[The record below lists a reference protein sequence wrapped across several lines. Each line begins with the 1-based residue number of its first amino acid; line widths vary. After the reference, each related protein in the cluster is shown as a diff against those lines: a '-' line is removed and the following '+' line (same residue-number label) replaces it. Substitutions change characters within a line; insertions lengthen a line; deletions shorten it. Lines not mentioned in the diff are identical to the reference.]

1 MQRPGI
7 IFLLSIVL
15 GALFSAL
22 VYRYLRE
29 QQSQVEMARSSA
41 QGQTK
46 AVVVAD
52 KPIPVGT
59 RIEADQLRVANW
71 PVDLE
76 PQGAITTVDMAVGS
90 IARVSIE
97 RNQPLQQS
105 ILVPKGAGL
114 LPLLI
119 TDGMRGM
126 SVRVDNVTGVSGF
139 ITPNSRVDVL
149 TSGNPS
155 GEGAPGDL
163 KGKVILQNVR
173 VLATG
178 TSIEQ
183 KDEKPVEVPT
193 VTILVSPEDAEK
205 LTVATRQ
212 EPVRLVLRNYRDEDI
227 VPTAG
232 IAVKTLFQPD
242 PGAKGAPQSSAPAE
256 KAPRVRAG
264 GGGVQILLGDK
275 VTRQPLY

>member
-1 MQRPGI
+1 M
-7 IFLLSIVL
+7 LSIVL
-15 GALFSAL
+15 GALFAAL

-29 QQSQVEMARSSA
+29 QQTAVEMARSA
-41 QGQTK
+41 ATGTTTE
-46 AVVVAD
+46 VVVAD

-59 RIEADQLRVANW
+59 RITAEQLRVAKW

-76 PQGAITTVDMAVGS
+76 PQGAVRSVDQAIGS

-119 TDGMRGM
+119 TDGMRAM
-126 SVRVDNVTGVSGF
+126 SVRVDGVTGISGF

-149 TSGNPS
+149 ATGNPTS
-155 GEGAPGDL
+155 DAGAGDQ

-178 TSIEQ
+178 QSIEQ

-193 VTILVSPEDAEK
+193 VTLLVSPEDAEK
-205 LTVATRQ
+205 LTLATRQ
-212 EPVRLVLRNYRDEDI
+212 EAVRLALRNYRDEDI
-227 VPTAG
+227 LPTAG
-232 IAVKTLFQPD
+232 IALKTLFQPD
-242 PGAKGAPQSSAPAE
+242 PGAKGAPQSSAPAAE
-256 KAPRVRAG
+256 APRTRG
-264 GGGVQILLGDK
+264 GGGVQVLLGDK

>member
-15 GALFSAL
+15 GALFAAL
-22 VYRYLRE
+22 VYRYLQE
-29 QQSQVEMARSSA
+29 QQRAVELARLSSS
-41 QGQTK
+41 GSTVD
-46 AVVVAD
+46 VVVAD

-59 RIEADQLRVANW
+59 RVDPEQLRLAKW

-76 PQGAITTVDMAVGS
+76 PQGAIRSIDLAAGS

-139 ITPNSRVDVL
+139 ITPNSRVDVV
-149 TSGNPS
+149 TSGNPTS
-155 GEGAPGDL
+155 ESSAGEE

-183 KDEKPVEVPT
+183 KDEKPVEV
-193 VTILVSPEDAEK
+193 
-205 LTVATRQ
+205 
-212 EPVRLVLRNYRDEDI
+212 
-227 VPTAG
+227 
-232 IAVKTLFQPD
+232 
-242 PGAKGAPQSSAPAE
+242 
-256 KAPRVRAG
+256 
-264 GGGVQILLGDK
+264 
-275 VTRQPLY
+275 

>member
-1 MQRPGI
+1 MQRPGV

-15 GALFSAL
+15 GALFAAL

-29 QQSQVEMARSSA
+29 QQTAVELAR
-41 QGQTK
+41 QTAK
-46 AVVVAD
+46 GATVEVVVAD
-52 KPIPVGT
+52 KPIAVGA
-59 RIEADQLRVANW
+59 RIELDQLRVAKW
-71 PVDLE
+71 PIELE
-76 PQGAITTVDMAVGS
+76 PQGAIRSVDQAAGS

-105 ILVPKGAGL
+105 TLVPKGSGL

-119 TDGMRGM
+119 TDGMRGL
-126 SVRVDNVTGVSGF
+126 SVRVDSVTGVSGF

-149 TSGNPS
+149 VSGTAS
-155 GEGAPGDL
+155 DEAQAGDQ

-178 TSIEQ
+178 KEIQ
-183 KDEKPVEVPT
+183 LKDEKPIEVPT
-193 VTILVSPEDAEK
+193 VTLLVSPEDAEK

-212 EPVRLVLRNYRDEDI
+212 EAVRLALRNYRDEDI

-232 IAVKTLFQPD
+232 IALKTLFQPD
-242 PGAKGAPQSSAPAE
+242 PGARGAPQSSAPAKE
-256 KAPRVRAG
+256 APRGRGG
-264 GGGVQILLGDK
+264 GGGVQVLLGDK

>member
-1 MQRPGI
+1 MQRPGT

-29 QQSQVEMARSSA
+29 QQNAVEMARKTA
-41 QGQTK
+41 TGATVD
-46 AVVVAD
+46 VVVAD
-52 KPIPVGT
+52 KPIAVGT
-59 RIEADQLRVANW
+59 RIDGGELRVAKW

-76 PQGAITTVDMAVGS
+76 PEGAVRTIDEATGS
-90 IARVSIE
+90 IARVSID

-119 TDGMRGM
+119 SDGMRGM

-139 ITPNSRVDVL
+139 ITPNSRVDVVV
-149 TSGNPS
+149 SGNPTTEG
-155 GEGAPGDL
+155 GEGEQ

-178 TSIEQ
+178 KEIEQ

-193 VTILVSPEDAEK
+193 VTLLVSPEDAEK

-212 EPVRLVLRNYRDEDI
+212 EAVRLTLRNYRDEDI

-232 IAVKTLFQPD
+232 IALKTLFDPD
-242 PGAKGAPQSSAPAE
+242 PGSKGAPHSSAPSQE
-256 KAPRVRAG
+256 APHARAA
-264 GGGVQILLGDK
+264 GVQVLLGDK

>member
-15 GALFSAL
+15 GALFAAL

-29 QQSQVEMARSSA
+29 QQTAVEMARRSA
-41 QGQTK
+41 TGQTVD
-46 AVVVAD
+46 VVVAD
-52 KPIPVGT
+52 APIAVGT
-59 RIEADQLRVANW
+59 RIEARQVRIAHW

-76 PQGAITTVDMAVGS
+76 PQGTLRTADEAVGS

-97 RNQPLQQS
+97 KNQPLQRS
-105 ILVPKGAGL
+105 VLVPKGAGL

-139 ITPNSRVDVL
+139 ITPNSRVDVI
-149 TSGNPS
+149 TSGNP
-155 GEGAPGDL
+155 GEEAKAGEE

-178 TSIEQ
+178 KDIEQ

-193 VTILVSPEDAEK
+193 VTLLVTPEDAEK
-205 LTVATRQ
+205 LTLATKS
-212 EPVRLVLRNYRDEDI
+212 ETIRLALRNYRDEDI

-232 IAVKTLFQPD
+232 IALKTLFQPD
-242 PGAKGAPQSSAPAE
+242 PGSKGAPQSSAPSD

-264 GGGVQILLGDK
+264 GGGVQVLLGDK

>member
-1 MQRPGI
+1 MQRPGV

-15 GALFSAL
+15 GALFAAL

-29 QQSQVEMARSSA
+29 QQSAVEMARLSA
-41 QGQTK
+41 KGATVD
-46 AVVVAD
+46 VVVAD
-52 KPIPVGT
+52 KPIAVGA
-59 RIEADQLRVANW
+59 RIEPDQLRVAKW
-71 PVDLE
+71 PVELE
-76 PQGAITTVDMAVGS
+76 PQGAIRSLDQAAGS

-105 ILVPKGAGL
+105 TLVPKGAGL

-119 TDGMRGM
+119 TDGMRGL
-126 SVRVDNVTGVSGF
+126 SVRVDSVTGVSGF

-149 TSGNPS
+149 VSGTAAD
-155 GEGAPGDL
+155 EAQAGDQ

-178 TSIEQ
+178 KEIEQ

-193 VTILVSPEDAEK
+193 VTLLVSPEDAEK
-205 LTVATRQ
+205 LTVATKQ
-212 EPVRLVLRNYRDEDI
+212 ETVRLALRNYRDEDI

-232 IAVKTLFQPD
+232 IALKTLFQPD
-242 PGAKGAPQSSAPAE
+242 PGAKGAPQSSAPAKE
-256 KAPRVRAG
+256 APRGRGG
-264 GGGVQILLGDK
+264 GGGVQVLLGDK

>member
-1 MQRPGI
+1 MERPGI

-15 GALFSAL
+15 GALFAAL

-29 QQSQVEMARSSA
+29 QQSQVELARLSA
-41 QGQTK
+41 KGATVE
-46 AVVVAD
+46 VVVAE

-59 RIEADQLRVANW
+59 RIEAEQLRVAKW
-71 PVDLE
+71 PVELE
-76 PQGAITTVDMAVGS
+76 PQGAVRSVDQAAGS

-97 RNQPLQQS
+97 RNQPLQQA

-126 SVRVDNVTGVSGF
+126 SVRVDTVTGVSGF

-149 TSGNPS
+149 VSGTPNA
-155 GEGAPGDL
+155 GEGESDQ

-178 TSIEQ
+178 TEIEQ
-183 KDEKPVEVPT
+183 KDEKPQEHPT
-193 VTILVSPEDAEK
+193 VTLLVSPEDAEK

-212 EPVRLVLRNYRDEDI
+212 EAVRLALRNYRDEEV

-232 IAVKTLFQPD
+232 VTTRTLFQPD
-242 PGAKGAPQSSAPAE
+242 PGAKGGTPTKGPQP
-256 KAPRVRAG
+256 KATG
-264 GGGVQILLGDK
+264 GAVQVLLGDK

>member
-15 GALFSAL
+15 GALFAAL
-22 VYRYLRE
+22 VYRYLSE
-29 QQSQVEMARSSA
+29 QQYAVERARLSA
-41 QGQTK
+41 AGSTVD
-46 AVVVAD
+46 VVVA
-52 KPIPVGT
+52 KQPIPVGT
-59 RIEADQLRVANW
+59 RIEQDQLRVAKW
-71 PVDLE
+71 PVDLQPE
-76 PQGAITTVDMAVGS
+76 GAVTSLELAAGS

-105 ILVPKGAGL
+105 VLVPKGAGL

-149 TSGNPS
+149 TSGNPT
-155 GEGAPGDL
+155 GEAAAGDE

-178 TSIEQ
+178 TFIEQ
-183 KDEKPVEVPT
+183 KDEKPVDVPT
-193 VTILVSPEDAEK
+193 VTLLVSPEDAEK
-205 LTVATRQ
+205 LTLATRAQ
-212 EPVRLVLRNYRDEDI
+212 AVRLVLRNYRDEEI
-227 VPTAG
+227 IPTAG
-232 IAVKTLFQPD
+232 VNLKTMFQPD

-264 GGGVQILLGDK
+264 GGVQILLGDK

>member
-1 MQRPGI
+1 MQRPGA

-15 GALFSAL
+15 GALFAAL

-29 QQSQVEMARSSA
+29 QQTAVEMARRSA
-41 QGQTK
+41 TGQTVD
-46 AVVVAD
+46 VVVAD
-52 KPIPVGT
+52 APIQVGT
-59 RIEADQLRVANW
+59 RIEANQVRIAHW

-76 PQGAITTVDMAVGS
+76 PQGTIRSVDLAVGS
-90 IARVSIE
+90 IARVSID

-105 ILVPKGAGL
+105 VLVPKGAGL

-126 SVRVDNVTGVSGF
+126 SVRVDGVTGVSGF
-139 ITPNSRVDVL
+139 ITPNSRVDVVV
-149 TSGNPS
+149 SGNPNNEG
-155 GEGAPGDL
+155 GEAEI

-178 TSIEQ
+178 KEIEQ

-193 VTILVSPEDAEK
+193 VTLLVTPEDAEK
-205 LTVATRQ
+205 LTLATRQ
-212 EPVRLVLRNYRDEDI
+212 EAVRLVLRNYRDEDV

-232 IAVKTLFQPD
+232 INMKTLFQPD
-242 PGAKGAPQSSAPAE
+242 PGAKGAPQSSAPADQ
-256 KAPRVRAG
+256 APRAKAG
-264 GGGVQILLGDK
+264 GGGIQVLLGDK

>member
-1 MQRPGI
+1 V

-15 GALFSAL
+15 GALFAAL

-29 QQSQVEMARSSA
+29 QQSAVEMARLSA
-41 QGQTK
+41 KGATVD
-46 AVVVAD
+46 VVVAD

-59 RIEADQLRVANW
+59 RIEPDQLRVAKW
-71 PVDLE
+71 PVELE
-76 PQGAITTVDMAVGS
+76 PQGAIRTTDQATGS

-105 ILVPKGAGL
+105 TLVPKGAGL

-149 TSGNPS
+149 VSGQPNEEAAQQ
-155 GEGAPGDL
+155 GNQ

-178 TSIEQ
+178 KDIEQ

-193 VTILVSPEDAEK
+193 VTLLVSPEDAEK
-205 LTVATRQ
+205 LTIATKQ
-212 EPVRLVLRNYRDEDI
+212 EAVRLALRNYRDEDI

-232 IAVKTLFQPD
+232 IALKTLFQPD
-242 PGAKGAPQSSAPAE
+242 PGAKGAPQSSAPAD

-264 GGGVQILLGDK
+264 GGGVQVLLGDK

>member
-1 MQRPGI
+1 MERPGI

-15 GALFSAL
+15 GALFAAL

-29 QQSQVEMARSSA
+29 QQSQVELARLSA
-41 QGQTK
+41 KGATVD
-46 AVVVAD
+46 VVVAD
-52 KPIPVGT
+52 KAIPVGT
-59 RIEADQLRVANW
+59 RIEGENLRVAKW
-71 PVDLE
+71 PVELE
-76 PQGAITTVDMAVGS
+76 PQGAVRSVDQAAGS

-126 SVRVDNVTGVSGF
+126 SVRVDSVTGVSGF

-149 TSGNPS
+149 VSGTPNEG
-155 GEGAPGDL
+155 GETDQ

-178 TSIEQ
+178 QEIEQ
-183 KDEKPVEVPT
+183 KDEKPVEHPT
-193 VTILVSPEDAEK
+193 VTLLVSPEDAEK

-212 EPVRLVLRNYRDEDI
+212 EAVRLALRNYRDEEV

-232 IAVKTLFQPD
+232 VTTRTLFQPD
-242 PGAKGAPQSSAPAE
+242 PGAKGSMPTSKGAPV
-256 KAPRVRAG
+256 KAPI
-264 GGGVQILLGDK
+264 GGGVQVLLGDK

>member
-15 GALFSAL
+15 GALFAAL
-22 VYRYLRE
+22 VYRYLSE
-29 QQSQVEMARSSA
+29 QQSAVERARLSA
-41 QGQTK
+41 QGSTVD
-46 AVVVAD
+46 VVVAD
-52 KPIPVGT
+52 RPIPVGT
-59 RIEADQLRVANW
+59 RIEAEQLRVAKW
-71 PVDLE
+71 PVDLQPE
-76 PQGAITTVDMAVGS
+76 GAVTSLEQAAGA
-90 IARVSIE
+90 IARVSID

-126 SVRVDNVTGVSGF
+126 SVRVDNVSGVSGF

-149 TSGNPS
+149 TSGNPT
-155 GEGAPGDL
+155 GEAEPGEI

-178 TSIEQ
+178 TFIEQ
-183 KDEKPVEVPT
+183 KDEKPVDVPT
-193 VTILVSPEDAEK
+193 VTLLVSPEDAER
-205 LTVATRQ
+205 LTLATKQ
-212 EPVRLVLRNYRDEDI
+212 EAVRLVLRNYRDEEI
-227 VPTAG
+227 IPTAG
-232 IAVKTLFQPD
+232 VNVKTMFQPD
-242 PGAKGAPQSSAPAE
+242 PGAKSAPQSSAPAE
-256 KAPRVRAG
+256 KAPRTRG
-264 GGGVQILLGDK
+264 TGGVQVLLGDK